1 MRAMNEAESA
11 AATAVSSTA
20 VSSTNQS
27 MSNLP
32 TEDGE
37 IDCSTVVVE
46 VAVGDQVEVVV
57 AAVDEEEGSVKST
70 NQ

>member
-1 MRAMNEAESA
+1 MEC
-11 AATAVSSTA
+11 
-20 VSSTNQS
+20 STNQS

-57 AAVDEEEGSVKST
+57 VAVDEEEGSVKST

>member
-1 MRAMNEAESA
+1 MEC
-11 AATAVSSTA
+11 
-20 VSSTNQS
+20 STNQS

-46 VAVGDQVEVVV
+46 VAVGDQVEVV
-57 AAVDEEEGSVKST
+57 DEEEGSVKST
-70 NQ
+70 NK